1 MGAEV
6 FDVTPL
12 ARARMPGVADNMAAA
27 MQGDIAAREA
37 RAQKQFDSFLQM
49 ADDIDTNASP
59 AWSLDLTDPTVLGA
73 AIALL
78 VVLALVTPEFRAWFR
93 RMVVGAPGWRV
104 TRLSDVLAG
113 LSGA

>member
-1 MGAEV
+1 MGEV

-12 ARARMPGVADNMAAA
+12 ARARMPGVADDMEAAI
-27 MQGDIAAREA
+27 QGDIAAREA

-49 ADDIDTNASP
+49 ADDIDTHTSP

-78 VVLALVTPEFRAWFR
+78 VVLALVTPEFRAWFQ
-93 RMVVGAPGWRV
+93 RMVVGARG
-104 TRLSDVLAG
+104 
-113 LSGA
+113 GAAKHCD